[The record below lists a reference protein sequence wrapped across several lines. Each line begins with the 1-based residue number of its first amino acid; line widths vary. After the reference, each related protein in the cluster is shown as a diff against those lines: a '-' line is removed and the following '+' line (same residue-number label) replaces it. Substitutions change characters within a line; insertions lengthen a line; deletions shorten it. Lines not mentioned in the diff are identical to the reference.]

1 MKNFDFIELAWTLCI
16 LFNVHYPLAKLCPR
30 NEEFFVGSEPAG
42 KWWQP
47 IPSQERES
55 PKNIYA
61 LHLIAAVTRLMTPSA
76 TFSSALSSL
85 QTISK

>member
-1 MKNFDFIELAWTLCI
+1 MFITHYQNFVSEMKNFLLGQNQQE
-16 LFNVHYPLAKLCPR
+16 N
-30 NEEFFVGSEPAG
+30 